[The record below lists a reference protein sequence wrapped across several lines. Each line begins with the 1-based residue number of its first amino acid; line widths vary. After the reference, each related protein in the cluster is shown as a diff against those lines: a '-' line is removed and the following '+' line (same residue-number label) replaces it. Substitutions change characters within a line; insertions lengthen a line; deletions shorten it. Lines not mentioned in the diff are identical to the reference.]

1 MHFNRLDLN
10 LLVAFDALMEECSI
24 TRAGDRL
31 HLSQP
36 AVSGALA
43 RLREYFDDPLLTQV
57 GRKMIPTPLAI
68 SLQPRV
74 RSILMQ
80 IQATVE
86 ARPTFAP
93 GTAHRL
99 FRVAASDY
107 VVSVL
112 LVQVLSHL
120 AKIAPGITI
129 ELLSMGDKL
138 EEAMNRGEIDL
149 LVTPK
154 EYLSSAHCAQ
164 ELFVDDFV
172 CATWQGNTII
182 GDSITLEDYQNVGHI
197 GIRFGN
203 ISRAT
208 SVDER
213 LMAQKGLHRRFEV
226 FAYDFNTA
234 VQLLIGTNRILTS
247 HRKLAEYYAKMM
259 PLRIL
264 PLPLPLSPLREC
276 ISWHKY
282 QDNDL
287 GNIWL
292 RQLMI
297 EMANAPAAS

>member
-24 TRAGDRL
+24 TRAGERL

-43 RLREYFDDPLLTQV
+43 RLREYFGDQLLTQV

-68 SLQPRV
+68 SLQPRI

-86 ARPTFAP
+86 TRPTFDPA
-93 GTAHRL
+93 TAFRH

-112 LVQVLSHL
+112 LVQLLAQL

-138 EEAMNRGEIDL
+138 EEAMNRGEVDL
-149 LVTPK
+149 MVTPK
-154 EYLSSAHCAQ
+154 EYLNTAHCAQ

-172 CATWQGNTII
+172 CAVWQGNSII
-182 GDSITLEDYQNVGHI
+182 GETITKEEYQQVGHI

-208 SVDER
+208 TVDER
-213 LMAQKGLHRRFEV
+213 LMAQKGLQRRYEV

-234 VQLLIGTNRILTS
+234 VQLLLGTNRILTS
-247 HRKLAEYYAKMM
+247 HRKLAEYYAQMM

-264 PLPLPLSPLREC
+264 PLPFALSPLREY
-276 ISWHKY
+276 ITWHKY

-292 RQLMI
+292 REFMVTT
-297 EMANAPAAS
+297 ANTSWGA